1 MPDGTTPRFTEES
14 LAPFSFTE
22 AFALFFPSVTGIMA
36 GSNRS
41 GDLANAPIEFDAV
54 DFHEHYDMD
63 ADRWQMNNTY
73 KELSDAKRSSLSAE
87 GHRWY
92 TCAGSTCP

>member
-1 MPDGTTPRFTEES
+1 MYAEFQ
-14 LAPFSFTE
+14 A
-22 AFALFFPSVTGIMA
+22 
-36 GSNRS
+36 

-73 KELSDAKRSSLSAE
+73 KELSDAAKTSLSADV
-87 GHRWY
+87 HRWY
-92 TCAGSTCP
+92 KCAGATCP